1 MLFFGIVWS
10 LVCLVFDGVSLH
22 HLLKQRAAD
31 SHAVAAGEIV
41 SSAVRRH
48 PDEDGESYTAEFVY
62 TYEVGGKKYQGHLE
76 RYGAVQH
83 FRQDSRAA
91 AEAKK
96 LPAGTAVS
104 IYYNP
109 QDPRDAILHPGVDG
123 KDYMAF
129 FILMPCNALM
139 LYFWESGARALRR
152 ANRQRIAGG
161 VPVIH
166 TPLEVRLRLVHISP
180 FLYGLMA
187 FAGAW

>member
-10 LVCLVFDGVSLH
+10 LICLVFDGVSLH

-91 AEAKK
+91 GGAFIRMRMIIMAASLAHRLAYQHTQKPGSTGPVPFKAKHLY
-96 LPAGTAVS
+96 LPSPCRQMAV
-104 IYYNP
+104 
-109 QDPRDAILHPGVDG
+109 L
-123 KDYMAF
+123 
-129 FILMPCNALM
+129 L
-139 LYFWESGARALRR
+139 
-152 ANRQRIAGG
+152 
-161 VPVIH
+161 
-166 TPLEVRLRLVHISP
+166 
-180 FLYGLMA
+180 
-187 FAGAW
+187 